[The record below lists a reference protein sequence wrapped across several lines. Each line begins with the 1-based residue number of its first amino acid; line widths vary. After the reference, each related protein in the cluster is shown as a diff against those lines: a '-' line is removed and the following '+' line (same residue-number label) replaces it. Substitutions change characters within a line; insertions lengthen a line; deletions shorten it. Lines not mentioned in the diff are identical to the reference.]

1 MFVTLRNPMPLT
13 PKRERHFP
21 LGFAIE
27 DGMIIFNS
35 GGARRA
41 NDVEMELW
49 ALACSY
55 NPAIKESIDVVE
67 E

>member
-1 MFVTLRNPMPLT
+1 
-13 PKRERHFP
+13 
-21 LGFAIE
+21 
-27 DGMIIFNS
+27 MIIFNS